1 MENSYVN
8 DDIDSKDERL
18 PVKAG
23 ANLMSAKSQNPLC
36 EFQETEKIQLRDQL
50 DVIMRRKWLIM
61 TVLALTFLSTLVF
74 TLASTKIY
82 EATAVIEVNQA
93 TQQVTKF
100 EEVLASKVQA
110 REFYETQVE
119 LISSRAM
126 INRVIDKLDL
136 TNHPVI
142 VETLFGDG
150 KFKLGRWIR
159 DLFKAFMPS
168 IEKRNN
174 DSAVS
179 EDLKRREKVIEYFAE
194 NHSATPS
201 RKSMLIDVK
210 FRSPDRQL
218 SLMVV
223 NTLADEFI
231 NWKMQQRIEA
241 SGIARDFLML
251 QIDRAKIN
259 LERAEEQ
266 LNQFAKQA
274 GIVSLDAR
282 LNSIYRH
289 LEELNSAF
297 AAAEANMIAKKAAYQ
312 QAIKDGHANLPR
324 VLESRLIANLKDKY
338 AELSSSYEDLK
349 TTFHDDYPKA
359 KNLKARLDSVA
370 ALIKA
375 EEYGILM
382 TIKSEYESAQEIVRA
397 MEQRI
402 ELQKQMVLDLNDRAT
417 QYSIMARE
425 VDTNKVIYQS
435 LLQRAK
441 EIESMAGV
449 SSSNIQ
455 IVNRADL
462 PFLPVKPNI
471 KLNLLLS
478 IVIGLLGGIG
488 CAFVAEHF
496 ADIVTNPSEISD
508 RFQIPLLGTIPYSK
522 TDENGLENSFLRH
535 PRAPFSEA
543 IRSSRVA
550 VQLSGTGNHSKC
562 VLITSTLPS
571 EGKTTLAV
579 NLALSFAAAGE
590 KTILIDADL
599 RKPRLHEVFDLKH
612 RVNGNGLSSF
622 LADVTNKLKTFN
634 KYHENLKVIL
644 AGPVPPNPAEL
655 LASKRFMFLLGELL
669 RQNNRV
675 ILDGPPHIGFADT
688 LILSRCVGGI
698 VLVSSIGET
707 SREAIGQ
714 FKKSITNINGTILGC
729 IANKVDYSRKYGYGG
744 YYRSYQ
750 KYSRYGL
757 EEHSPAKLQLPAN

>member
-1 MENSYVN
+1 MVKNHVN
-8 DDIDSKDERL
+8 NDGDSTGKTLPALPGNHLLSADGQIPFYEFQKDED
-18 PVKAG
+18 
-23 ANLMSAKSQNPLC
+23 
-36 EFQETEKIQLRDQL
+36 IQLRDYL
-50 DVIMRRKWLIM
+50 DVMLRRKWLIM
-61 TVLALTFLSTLVF
+61 TVLALTFLSTMVF

-82 EATAVIEVNQA
+82 EASAVVEVNQE
-93 TQQVTKF
+93 TPQVTKF

-119 LISSRAM
+119 LICSRAM
-126 INRVIDKLDL
+126 ISRVIDKLNL

-150 KFKLGRWIR
+150 RFELGSWVGDIFKF
-159 DLFKAFMPS
+159 FETS
-168 IEKRNN
+168 IEKRK
-174 DSAVS
+174 SASAIS
-179 EDLKRREKVIEYFAE
+179 EDLIRRQKMIKYIAK
-194 NHSATPS
+194 NLSARPS
-201 RKSMLIDVK
+201 RNSMLIDVK

-218 SLMVV
+218 SLLVV
-223 NTLADEFI
+223 NTLAEEFI
-231 NWKMQQRIEA
+231 NWKMQQRLEA

-289 LEELNSAF
+289 LEELNSAI
-297 AAAEANMIAKKAAYQ
+297 AIAEADMIAKKAAYQ
-312 QAIKDGHANLPR
+312 QALKDGHANLPR
-324 VLESRLIANLKDKY
+324 VLESRLIANLKDRY

-349 TTFHDDYPKA
+349 TTFHDEYPKA
-359 KNLKARLDSVA
+359 KNLKARLDSIG
-370 ALIKA
+370 ALIRA
-375 EEYGILM
+375 EENGIMM
-382 TIKSEYESAQEIVRA
+382 TIKNEYESAQEIVRSL
-397 MEQRI
+397 EQRI
-402 ELQKQMVLDLNDRAT
+402 ELQKKTVLDLNDRAT

-455 IVNRADL
+455 IVGRADL
-462 PFLPVKPNI
+462 PLLPVKPDI

-478 IVIGLLGGIG
+478 IFIGLLGGIG

-496 ADIVTNPSEISD
+496 ADIITNPSEISD
-508 RFQIPLLGTIPYSK
+508 RFQIPLLGTIPQAK
-522 TDENGLENSFLRH
+522 PDEHGLEISFLRH
-535 PRAPFSEA
+535 PWAPFSEA

-550 VQLSGTGNHSKC
+550 VQLSGSENHSKSF
-562 VLITSTLPS
+562 LITSTLPS

-590 KTILIDADL
+590 KTVLIDADL
-599 RKPRLHEVFDLKH
+599 RKPRLHEVFDLNH

-622 LADVTNKLKTFN
+622 LADVTNKLKTFS
-634 KYHENLKVIL
+634 KYYENLKVIL

-655 LASKRFMFLLGELL
+655 LASKRFKLLLEELIS
-669 RQNNRV
+669 RCDRI

-714 FKKSITNINGTILGC
+714 FKKSIININGTILGC
-729 IANKVDYSRKYGYGG
+729 VANKVDYSRKYGYGG

-750 KYSRYGL
+750 KYGSYGL
-757 EEHSPAKLQLPAN
+757 AEHNEEQLPVC

>member
-1 MENSYVN
+1 
-8 DDIDSKDERL
+8 
-18 PVKAG
+18 
-23 ANLMSAKSQNPLC
+23 
-36 EFQETEKIQLRDQL
+36 
-50 DVIMRRKWLIM
+50 
-61 TVLALTFLSTLVF
+61 
-74 TLASTKIY
+74 
-82 EATAVIEVNQA
+82 
-93 TQQVTKF
+93 
-100 EEVLASKVQA
+100 
-110 REFYETQVE
+110 
-119 LISSRAM
+119 
-126 INRVIDKLDL
+126 
-136 TNHPVI
+136 
-142 VETLFGDG
+142 
-150 KFKLGRWIR
+150 
-159 DLFKAFMPS
+159 
-168 IEKRNN
+168 
-174 DSAVS
+174 
-179 EDLKRREKVIEYFAE
+179 
-194 NHSATPS
+194 
-201 RKSMLIDVK
+201 MLIDVA

-223 NTLADEFI
+223 NTLVEDFI
-231 NWKMQQRIEA
+231 NWKMEQRLEA

-259 LERAEEQ
+259 LEKAEEQ
-266 LNQFAKQA
+266 MNHFAKQA

-297 AAAEANMIAKKAAYQ
+297 ADAEADMIEKKAAYQ

-349 TTFHDDYPKA
+349 ITFHDDYPKA
-359 KNLKARLDSVA
+359 KTLKARLDNIA

-375 EEYGILM
+375 EEIGIFM
-382 TIKSEYESAQEIVRA
+382 TIKNEYESAQEVVLA
-397 MEQRI
+397 MEKRI

-425 VDTNKVIYQS
+425 VETNKIIYQS

-462 PFLPVKPNI
+462 PLLAVKPNV

-478 IVIGLLGGIG
+478 IVIGIIGGIG
-488 CAFVAEHF
+488 CAFLAEYF
-496 ADIVTNPSEISD
+496 ADAVTNPNEISD
-508 RFQIPLLGTIPYSK
+508 RFQIPLLGTIPYTK
-522 TDENGLENSFLRH
+522 PDELGLEILFLRH
-535 PRAPFSEA
+535 PWAPFSEA

-550 VQLSGTGNHSKC
+550 VQLSGSGNHSKSF
-562 VLITSTLPS
+562 LITSTSPS

-590 KTILIDADL
+590 KTVIIDADL

-612 RVNGNGLSSF
+612 QANGKGLSSL

-634 KYHENLKVIL
+634 THHENLKVIL

-655 LASKRFMFLLGELL
+655 LASRRFKLVLEELL
-669 RQNNRV
+669 SRCDRI

-698 VLVSSIGET
+698 VLVSSLGET

-714 FKKSITNINGTILGC
+714 FKKSISNVKGTILGC
-729 IANKVDYSRKYGYGG
+729 IVNKVDYSSKYGYGG

-750 KYSRYGL
+750 KYSGYGL
-757 EEHSPAKLQLPAN
+757 EEHSTAKLHLPPT